1 MGGVNYG
8 FIEFKIGSSSCSKCG
23 GILFKSTSN
32 PIQRNDFGFDLINE
46 L

>member
-1 MGGVNYG
+1 MGGVNYALLN
-8 FIEFKIGSSSCSKCG
+8 SKMDLPAAVKWWN
-23 GILFKSTSN
+23 LFKSTSK